1 MTAEGEYPIIQH
13 KNKLSPL
20 LKANNN
26 ISTPVDILSW
36 EQQNITTD
44 TLIKD
49 ANKAVIQPLKLTGNH
64 CELSNKDVKNTTL
77 AQHVIL
83 EHKLI
88 MLYMNTMDSNITCPN
103 KYCNLH
109 QQKFMRHGPSYSD

>member
-1 MTAEGEYPIIQH
+1 M
-13 KNKLSPL
+13 
-20 LKANNN
+20 
-26 ISTPVDILSW
+26 DILSW
-36 EQQNITTD
+36 EHQNITTD

-49 ANKAVIQPLKLTGNH
+49 ANKAVIEPLKLRGNH
-64 CELSNKDVKNTTL
+64 CELCNKDIKNTTL
-77 AQHVIL
+77 AQHGIL